1 MEQPRPR
8 YEEESFLIV
17 VKRPWLYATIDFI
30 FSMLCWLYS
39 VLVVSF
45 IVSATFG
52 FNNILTRVMNSSFNM
67 INQDIRLFIAAAL
80 GVFLLFYALLY
91 LNHVYNKKRFG
102 TLRRRRYPA
111 PASNAELKSLGLMK
125 IEAIEKLQSEDYAV
139 FETNPIVPLGGES
152 VDQKDLYLD
161 DHYRIN

>member
-17 VKRPWLYATIDFI
+17 VKRSWIYASVDFI
-30 FSMLCWLYS
+30 FSMICWLYS
-39 VLVVSF
+39 VLVV
-45 IVSATFG
+45 IVVVSATVG
-52 FNNILTRVMNSSFNM
+52 SNNIFTRVMNSSFNM
-67 INQDIRLFIAAAL
+67 INQDIRLFIATAL
-80 GVFLLFYALLY
+80 AVFLLFYALLFI
-91 LNHVYNKKRFG
+91 NHIYNKKRFG

-111 PASNAELKSLGLMK
+111 PTSNAELKSLGLMD
-125 IEAIEKLQSEDYAV
+125 IEAIEKLQGEDYAV

>member
-17 VKRPWLYATIDFI
+17 VKRSWIYASVDFI
-30 FSMLCWLYS
+30 FSMICWLYS
-39 VLVVSF
+39 VLVV
-45 IVSATFG
+45 IVVVSATVG
-52 FNNILTRVMNSSFNM
+52 SNNIFTRVMNSSFNM
-67 INQDIRLFIAAAL
+67 INQDIRLFIATAL
-80 GVFLLFYALLY
+80 AVFLLFYALLFI
-91 LNHVYNKKRFG
+91 NHIYNKKRFG

-111 PASNAELKSLGLMK
+111 PTSNAELKSLGLMD
-125 IEAIEKLQSEDYAV
+125 IEAIEKLQGEDYAV

-152 VDQKDLYLD
+152 VDQKNLYLD